1 MKKSRVDIDIQVAYL
16 ELHRDSVSV
25 QIVLLGT
32 KEDLRGDEAALA
44 ALRSASGPEA
54 APVSEGEATEVAR
67 RIRAHSYC
75 LTSAKTGQGVT
86 EAFNAAITAAE
97 ASPDGANPTCC
108 ILL

>member
-75 LTSAKTGQGVT
+75 LTSAKTGQGVA

-97 ASPDGANPTCC
+97 APPDRANPTCC

>member
-1 MKKSRVDIDIQVAYL
+1 MIKEFVYL
-16 ELHRDSVSV
+16 ESQCDSV

-54 APVSEGEATEVAR
+54 APVSEAEATEVAR

-97 ASPDGANPTCC
+97 APPDGANPTCC